1 MAETSFGSILDKPP
15 SEVDRPKPLP
25 AGSYRCIITERPRF
39 DKSSKKQTEFVEF
52 SLHPTSAEDDVDE
65 DDLNAVLTKG
75 DGSVAA
81 LKDKSIR
88 ATFYLTEDAMWRLKK
103 FLVDDLLIEEG
114 ASFREMIDEAL
125 NREVIAHIKHVPSDD
140 GTAVFA
146 QLSSTAPAE

>member
-1 MAETSFGSILDKPP
+1 MAEFASILDRPP
-15 SEVDRPKPLP
+15 SEVERPKPLP
-25 AGSYRCIITERPRF
+25 SGSYKCIITERPRF

-52 SLHPTSAEDDVDE
+52 ALHPLEAGEDVDE
-65 DDLNAVLTKG
+65 DELNKVLTKG
-75 DGSVAA
+75 DGSVGL

-114 ASFREMIDEAL
+114 DSFREMIDEAL
-125 NREVIAHIKHVPSDD
+125 NKEVIAYIKHVPSDD

-146 QLSSTAPAE
+146 QLNGTAPVE